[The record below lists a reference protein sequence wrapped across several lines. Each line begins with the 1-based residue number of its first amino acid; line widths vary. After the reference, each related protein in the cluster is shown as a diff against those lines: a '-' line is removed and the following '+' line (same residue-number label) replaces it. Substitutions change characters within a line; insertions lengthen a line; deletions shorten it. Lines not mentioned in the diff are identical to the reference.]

1 MRTAARVILGMLLVL
16 LALEGV
22 MRLLPVS
29 TATLSGYHFHPN
41 IVTYPAHH
49 HFIMATGWDL
59 QRVQRHRSNNF
70 GFLSRHE
77 FEPDPN
83 AVALVGDSFVEANM
97 LPASERLD
105 AQLEARLATRRVY
118 ALGGPGSSLLDYAE
132 RVRFAADRFAIKDF
146 VVVIEQGDI
155 KQTLCGSGNIHGPCL
170 DPDDLR
176 PRIER
181 LPEADAGKRLLRH
194 SAFAQYLVS
203 QLQVNPGR
211 LLKRIDPRQW
221 LDTSER
227 SKRDS
232 AAPATTV
239 ERDTR
244 IVTAFLTYLPRSNGE
259 RYVLIFDSPLRQRSD
274 DASHSASTVMFMAQ
288 ARQAGLRVLDTAPI
302 FRAQLDKAN
311 LALHVSP
318 RDTHWNGLANSVV
331 AQALLPYL
339 SQ

>member
-1 MRTAARVILGMLLVL
+1 
-16 LALEGV
+16 
-22 MRLLPVS
+22 
-29 TATLSGYHFHPN
+29 
-41 IVTYPAHH
+41 
-49 HFIMATGWDL
+49 
-59 QRVQRHRSNNF
+59 
-70 GFLSRHE
+70 
-77 FEPDPN
+77 
-83 AVALVGDSFVEANM
+83 M

-155 KQTLCGSGNIHGPCL
+155 KQTLCGSGNVHGPCL

-288 ARQAGLRVLDTAPI
+288 ARQAAAASRRLPRRSAPAAARPRRTASATARRAWAGRGSGRGAGPGARGGAAPPRPGGRRAEVRPLRREPRRPGRGPLPPPGLEPGHQRHRQGGQTPRGVEGALAAHPLGGTRPAQPAVV
-302 FRAQLDKAN
+302 RARGDA
-311 LALHVSP
+311 
-318 RDTHWNGLANSVV
+318 RG
-331 AQALLPYL
+331 QAGAASGHRGGRGGPGGGRF
-339 SQ
+339 

>member
-1 MRTAARVILGMLLVL
+1 MVLGMLLVL
-16 LALEGV
+16 LAVEGA

-29 TATLSGYHFHPN
+29 TATLSGYHFHPD

-49 HFIMATGWDL
+49 RFIMATGWDL

-83 AVALVGDSFVEANM
+83 AVALIGDSFVEANM

-105 AQLEARLATRRVY
+105 SLLEIRLRTRRVY

-132 RVRFAADRFAIKDF
+132 RVRFAARRFAIKDF
-146 VVVIEQGDI
+146 VLVIEQGDV
-155 KQTLCGSGNIHGPCL
+155 KQTLCGSGNVHGPCL

-211 LLKRIDPRQW
+211 SLKRIDPRQW
-221 LDTSER
+221 LGPSKRSER
-227 SKRDS
+227 SS
-232 AAPATTV
+232 AAQATTV
-239 ERDTR
+239 ERDVR
-244 IVTAFLTYLPRSNGE
+244 IVAAFLAHLPRSNGE
-259 RYVLIFDSPLRQRSD
+259 RYVLVFDSPLRQRSD
-274 DASHSASTVMFMAQ
+274 NASHSASTVMFIAQ

-302 FRAQLDKAN
+302 FRAQLDKSN
-311 LALHVSP
+311 LALHVDP
-318 RDTHWNGLANSVV
+318 RDTHWNGLANGVV
-331 AQALLPYL
+331 AQALIPHLNP
-339 SQ
+339 

>member
-1 MRTAARVILGMLLVL
+1 MVLGMLLVL
-16 LALEGV
+16 LAVEGV

-29 TATLSGYHFHPN
+29 TATLSGYHFHPD

-49 HFIMATGWDL
+49 QFTMATGWDL

-83 AVALVGDSFVEANM
+83 AVALIGDSFVEANM

-105 AQLEARLATRRVY
+105 TLLETRLGTRRVY

-132 RVRFAADRFAIKDF
+132 RVRFAAHRFAIKDF
-146 VVVIEQGDI
+146 VLVIEQGDI
-155 KQTLCGSGNIHGPCL
+155 KQTLCGSGNVHGPCL

-211 LLKRIDPRQW
+211 LLKGIDPRQW
-221 LDTSER
+221 LVTSTR

-239 ERDTR
+239 ERDAR
-244 IVTAFLTYLPRSNGE
+244 IVAAFLAHLPRSNGE
-259 RYVLIFDSPLRQRSD
+259 RYVLVFDSPLRQRSD
-274 DASHSASTVMFMAQ
+274 NASHSASSLMFIAQ
-288 ARQAGLRVLDTAPI
+288 AHRVGLRVLDTAPI
-302 FRAQLDKAN
+302 FRAQLDKSN
-311 LALHVSP
+311 LALHVNP
-318 RDTHWNGLANSVV
+318 RDTHWNGLANGVV
-331 AQALLPYL
+331 AQALIPHLTP
-339 SQ
+339 